1 MYNEIEKLAIDALY
15 DATCKLDAEIP
26 KDKITL
32 EFPPNHELGD
42 IASTVAFQLAPV
54 LKKSPA
60 MIAQDIAEVIECPEI
75 YTKVE
80 SKGPYV
86 NFFIDYNEFAVGLLN
101 SINNN
106 YGQLDKIDEKIV
118 LEHTSAN
125 PNGPLHIGHIRNSII
140 GDSLTRLLKASGRE
154 VETQYYVNDMGRQL
168 AMVVYGIKELGLK
181 IENQG
186 EDKVDHNI
194 GQIYLK
200 VNQKFKEDPSLESG
214 VDALIKEYE
223 KGDNEELNKLFKDT
237 INHCLDGIKA
247 TLKRMHI
254 KHDKFVWEGKFVR
267 NGDVDK
273 YVDEMVE
280 IGYARMEDVLRLQL
294 GEFGIKNSLVLRRAD
309 GTSLY
314 STRDIAYHMYKCDQG
329 DIVLDIL
336 GADHKLAF
344 RQVKAALEILEKIK
358 PNSDEV
364 EVLFYEFITL
374 PQGSMSSRTG
384 NFISVDELID
394 ESVERAKEEIKSR
407 RKDLSEEEIDEIAE
421 EIGIGA
427 VRFFIAK
434 LSPEKHIKFRWEEA
448 LNFERGCASIQYAH
462 ARASKL
468 LSKAKSQGIDLDSLE
483 FEDNWEPNELECNL
497 VRTLA
502 KYPKLIA
509 ESAEIRRI
517 HPIAAYCQELASDFN
532 KFYKSNQVVGS
543 EFQDSR
549 LILVKKAKITLKNAL
564 DILGVAAPER
574 M

>member
-497 VRTLA
+497 IRTLA

-543 EFQDSR
+543 EFQASR
-549 LILVKKAKITLKNAL
+549 LILVEKAKITLKNAL

>member
-15 DATCKLDAEIP
+15 DATCKLDVEIP

-60 MIAQDIAEVIECPEI
+60 MIAQDIAEVIECPEF
-75 YTKVE
+75 YTKIE

-86 NFFIDYNEFAVGLLN
+86 NFFIDYNSFAVGLLN
-101 SINNN
+101 SINDN
-106 YGQLDKIDEKIV
+106 YGQLSKIDEKIV

-181 IENQG
+181 IEDQG

-214 VDALIKEYE
+214 VDTLIKEYE
-223 KGDNEELNKLFKDT
+223 KGDNEELNKLFEDT

-358 PNSDEV
+358 SNSDEV

-374 PQGSMSSRTG
+374 PEGSMSSRTG

-407 RKDLSEEEIDEIAE
+407 REDLSEEEIDEIAE

-434 LSPEKHIKFRWEEA
+434 LSPEKHIKFKWEEA

-468 LSKAKSQGIDLDSLE
+468 LSKAKNQGINLDNLK
-483 FEDNWEPNELECNL
+483 FEDNWEPNELECDL

-543 EFQDSR
+543 EFQASR
-549 LILVKKAKITLKNAL
+549 LILVEKAKITLKNAL

>member
-75 YTKVE
+75 YTKIE

-86 NFFIDYNEFAVGLLN
+86 NFFIDYNSFAVGLLN
-101 SINNN
+101 SINDN
-106 YGQLDKIDEKIV
+106 YGQLSKIDEKIV

-214 VDALIKEYE
+214 VDTLIKEYE
-223 KGDNEELNKLFKDT
+223 KGDNEELNKLFEDT

-374 PQGSMSSRTG
+374 PEGSMSSRTG

-407 RKDLSEEEIDEIAE
+407 REDLSEEEIDEIAE

-468 LSKAKSQGIDLDSLE
+468 LSKAKNQGIDLDNLE
-483 FEDNWEPNELECNL
+483 FEDNWEPNELECDL
-497 VRTLA
+497 VRTLS

-543 EFQDSR
+543 EFQASR
-549 LILVKKAKITLKNAL
+549 LILVEKAKITLKNAL

>member
-60 MIAQDIAEVIECPEI
+60 MIAQDIAEVIECPEF
-75 YTKVE
+75 YTKIE

-86 NFFIDYNEFAVGLLN
+86 NFFIDYNSFAVGLLN
-101 SINNN
+101 SINDN
-106 YGQLDKIDEKIV
+106 YGQLSKIDEKIV

-125 PNGPLHIGHIRNSII
+125 PTGPLHIGHIRNSII

-181 IENQG
+181 IEDQG

-214 VDALIKEYE
+214 VDTLIKEYE
-223 KGDNEELNKLFKDT
+223 KGDNEELNKLFEDT

-358 PNSDEV
+358 SNSDEV

-374 PQGSMSSRTG
+374 PEGSMSSRTG

-407 RKDLSEEEIDEIAE
+407 REDLSEEEIDEIAE

-434 LSPEKHIKFRWEEA
+434 LSPEKHIKFKWEEA

-468 LSKAKSQGIDLDSLE
+468 LSKAKNQGINLDNLK
-483 FEDNWEPNELECNL
+483 FEDNWEPNELECDL

-543 EFQDSR
+543 EFQASR
-549 LILVKKAKITLKNAL
+549 LILVEKAKITLKNAL

>member
-1 MYNEIEKLAIDALY
+1 
-15 DATCKLDAEIP
+15 
-26 KDKITL
+26 
-32 EFPPNHELGD
+32 
-42 IASTVAFQLAPV
+42 
-54 LKKSPA
+54 
-60 MIAQDIAEVIECPEI
+60 
-75 YTKVE
+75 
-80 SKGPYV
+80 
-86 NFFIDYNEFAVGLLN
+86 
-101 SINNN
+101 
-106 YGQLDKIDEKIV
+106 
-118 LEHTSAN
+118 
-125 PNGPLHIGHIRNSII
+125 
-140 GDSLTRLLKASGRE
+140 
-154 VETQYYVNDMGRQL
+154 
-168 AMVVYGIKELGLK
+168 
-181 IENQG
+181 
-186 EDKVDHNI
+186 
-194 GQIYLK
+194 
-200 VNQKFKEDPSLESG
+200 
-214 VDALIKEYE
+214 
-223 KGDNEELNKLFKDT
+223 
-237 INHCLDGIKA
+237 
-247 TLKRMHI
+247 MHI

-358 PNSDEV
+358 SNSDEV

-374 PQGSMSSRTG
+374 PEGSMSSRTG

-407 RKDLSEEEIDEIAE
+407 REDLSEEEIDEIAE

-434 LSPEKHIKFRWEEA
+434 LSPEKHIKFKWEEA

-468 LSKAKSQGIDLDSLE
+468 LSKAKNQGIDLDNLK
-483 FEDNWEPNELECNL
+483 FEDNWEPNELECDL

-543 EFQDSR
+543 EFQASR
-549 LILVKKAKITLKNAL
+549 LILVEKAKITLKNAL

>member
-1 MYNEIEKLAIDALY
+1 MYNEIEKLAINALY
-15 DATCKLDAEIP
+15 DATCKLDTEIS

-42 IASTVAFQLAPV
+42 LASTVAFQLAPI

-75 YTKVE
+75 YNKVE
-80 SKGPYV
+80 AKGPYV
-86 NFFIDYNEFAVGLLN
+86 NFFIDYNKFAVGLLN
-101 SINNN
+101 SIHDD
-106 YGQLDKIDEKIV
+106 YGQLSKIDEKIV

-168 AMVVYGIKELGLK
+168 AMVVYGIKELGLN
-181 IENQG
+181 IEDQG

-223 KGDNEELNKLFKDT
+223 KGDNEELNKLFEDT
-237 INHCLDGIKA
+237 INKCLDGVKA

-254 KHDKFVWEGKFVR
+254 KHDKFVWEGTFVC

-280 IGYARMEDVLRLQL
+280 VGYARMEDVLRLKL

-358 PNSDEV
+358 PNSDDV

-374 PQGSMSSRTG
+374 PEGSMSSRTG

-407 RKDLSEEEIDEIAE
+407 RNDLSEEDIDEIAE

-427 VRFFIAK
+427 IRFFIAK
-434 LSPEKHIKFRWEEA
+434 LSPEKHIKFKWEDA

-468 LSKAKSQGIDLDSLE
+468 LSKAENQGIDLDNLE
-483 FEDNWEPNELECNL
+483 FEDNWEPNELESDL

-509 ESAEIRRI
+509 DSAEIRRI

-543 EFQDSR
+543 EFESSR
-549 LILVKKAKITLKNAL
+549 LILVEKAKTTLKNAL